1 MILFCLEI
9 FTDSLLIKYS
19 QHFFFS
25 ERLQAEIRSPSTNN
39 SIGHES
45 NNNFA
50 RFMPTIKTRL
60 IATHSGDD
68 IGAKVSSEV
77 SIHSFHPS
85 RRGVTNL
92 GHGAARYA
100 LFSIPRF
107 PRESLATRHSRSVLQ
122 QAFVSITTTIYPV
135 SRSHAHVYVCS
146 IAAYSRD
153 HQPTVWRSQ
162 WTSYGLNALP
172 HQLIVLFALVF
183 RDART
188 SYHEIPIFRSAIS
201 DRRIFTH

>member
-1 MILFCLEI
+1 
-9 FTDSLLIKYS
+9 
-19 QHFFFS
+19 
-25 ERLQAEIRSPSTNN
+25 
-39 SIGHES
+39 
-45 NNNFA
+45 
-50 RFMPTIKTRL
+50 MPTIKTRL

-122 QAFVSITTTIYPV
+122 QAFVSITTTIYLV
-135 SRSHAHVYVCS
+135 SRLHAHVYVCS
-146 IAAYSRD
+146 IASYSRD

-201 DRRIFTH
+201 DRRIFTHWIADNFKQCKLCECRFLYSDYACIVYFCITMLPIPSLYIIYI